1 MTSCENKDLPTSR
14 SLLAKT
20 ESLTGMAWGL
30 IIALLHMTCG
40 LGWEEIHTRGPVVEV
55 EEGPKA
61 SRILGLQRSLAKE
74 EQWA

>member
-1 MTSCENKDLPTSR
+1 MKSFKKHWLK
-14 SLLAKT
+14 A

-30 IIALLHMTCG
+30 KIALLHRTFG

-61 SRILGLQRSLAKE
+61 SRILGLQRSLEKE
-74 EQWA
+74 QQWA